1 MPPSSP
7 VETLAL
13 RVQVSAFAGATL
25 PADYADLLS
34 EGLGGIC
41 LFGSNTA
48 SHVGVSTSSTSGAA
62 GAESVR
68 SLTDEIRSAAA
79 LGGRV
84 PVITID
90 EEGGDV
96 TRLEALTGSS
106 VLGAAA
112 LGAADDLALTEETGR
127 AVGARLARA
136 GINLDLAPVADVNSN
151 PDNPVIA
158 TRSFSHD
165 AGVAAEHVAAWV
177 RGLES
182 AGVAACVKHFPGH
195 GDTGQDSHVALPVLD
210 ADLTTLHERELVP
223 FLAAVQ
229 AGAAS
234 VMTSHIVVPALDPDL
249 PGTLS
254 APVLGMLRQLGFDG
268 PIVTD
273 ALDMAGASAER
284 GIPAAAVLSL
294 AAGADLLVLGPDKPA
309 SLTRDTAAA
318 IVAAVESGELALERL
333 QDAVARV
340 DRLLADFPG
349 TQQCPDIDP
358 KLELRSIE
366 GARRALATASDLTDI
381 PDLAGA
387 RVVTV
392 DTEANI
398 AVGDVPW
405 GLPPDVRLRPGEPLP
420 DLPDGP
426 LIVQVRDAHRRPD
439 VGQTVAELRD
449 AAVLVE
455 WGWPGTYDG
464 RRLPRLCPQGF
475 SLPGVAAVTDV
486 LRRSGWDR

>member
-1 MPPSSP
+1 MSP
-7 VETLAL
+7 ETAVETLAL
-13 RVQVSAFAGATL
+13 RVQVSAFAGTTL
-25 PADYADLLS
+25 PADYADLLRA
-34 EGLGGIC
+34 GLGGIC
-41 LFGSNTA
+41 LFGTNT
-48 SHVGVSTSSTSGAA
+48 TA
-62 GAESVR
+62 GEESVR
-68 SLTDEIRSAAA
+68 SLSEEIRAASAE
-79 LGGRV
+79 GGWT

-127 AVGARLARA
+127 AVGVRLAKA

-165 AGVAAEHVAAWV
+165 AGVAAKHVAAWV
-177 RGLES
+177 KGLES
-182 AGVAACVKHFPGH
+182 TGVAACVKHFPGH

-210 ADLTTLHERELVP
+210 ATMETLRERELVP
-223 FLAAVQ
+223 FLAAAE

-234 VMTSHIVVPALDPDL
+234 VMTSHIMVPALDAEL

-254 APVLGMLRQLGFDG
+254 APVLGLLRELGYEG
-268 PIVTD
+268 LIVSD
-273 ALDMAGASAER
+273 ALDMAGASEPR

-294 AAGADLLVLGPDKPA
+294 EAGADLLILGPDKPT
-309 SLTRDTAAA
+309 SLVRETAAA
-318 IVAAVESGELALERL
+318 IVAAVEAGELALERL

-340 DRLLADFPG
+340 DRLLAGLDAARQRTDG
-349 TQQCPDIDP
+349 ELDP
-358 KLELRSIE
+358 RFEERSVE
-366 GARRALATASDLTDI
+366 GARRALAAASDLTGI

-387 RVVTV
+387 KVVTV

-405 GLPPDVRLRPGEPLP
+405 GLPPDIVVRPGDPLP
-420 DLPDGP
+420 DLPDAP
-426 LIVQVRDAHRRPD
+426 LIVQVRDAHRRPE
-439 VGQTVAELRD
+439 VGRTVAELRG

-464 RRLPRLCPQGF
+464 AGVPRLCPQGY
-475 SLPGVAAVTDV
+475 SLPGVAAVTEV
-486 LRRSGWDR
+486 LRRAGWNPSTSSGHRK

>member
-1 MPPSSP
+1 MPPSSA

-25 PADYADLLS
+25 PADYAELLR

-41 LFGSNTA
+41 LFGSNTEP
-48 SHVGVSTSSTSGAA
+48 GE
-62 GAESVR
+62 ESVR
-68 SLTDEIRSAAA
+68 SLSAEIREAGAA
-79 LGGRV
+79 GGRT

-96 TRLEALTGSS
+96 TRLEALSGSS

-127 AVGARLARA
+127 AIGLRLARA

-165 AGVAAEHVAAWV
+165 AGVAAKHVTAWV

-182 AGVAACVKHFPGH
+182 TGVAGCVKHFPGH

-210 ADLTTLHERELVP
+210 ADLATLRERELVP
-223 FLAAVQ
+223 FLAAAE
-229 AGAAS
+229 AGAAA
-234 VMTSHIVVPALDPDL
+234 VMTSHIVVPALDPEL

-254 APVLGMLRQLGFDG
+254 APVLGLLRELGFDG
-268 PIVTD
+268 LIVTD

-309 SLTRDTAAA
+309 SLVRDTAAA
-318 IVAAVESGELALERL
+318 IVAAVESGELPLERL
-333 QDAVARV
+333 QDAAARI
-340 DRLLADFPG
+340 DRLLAG
-349 TQQCPDIDP
+349 TQPRPDAALDP
-358 KLELRSIE
+358 RFEQRSLD
-366 GARRALATASDLTDI
+366 GARRALAAASDLTDL
-381 PDLAGA
+381 PSLAGA
-387 RVVTV
+387 LVVSIV
-392 DTEANI
+392 TEANI

-405 GLPPDVRLRPGEPLP
+405 GLPADVVVRPGEAVP
-420 DLPDGP
+420 DLPDVP

-439 VGQTVAELRD
+439 VGRTVAGLGR

-455 WGWPGTYDG
+455 WGWPATYDG
-464 RRLPRLCPQGF
+464 PGLPRLCPQGF
-475 SLPGVAAVTDV
+475 SLPGVTAVTEV
-486 LRRSGWDR
+486 LRRSGWER

>member
-1 MPPSSP
+1 MPETPTA

-25 PADYADLLS
+25 PPGYADLLR
-34 EGLGGIC
+34 EGMGGIC
-41 LFGSNTA
+41 LFGTNTA
-48 SHVGVSTSSTSGAA
+48 GINTAPG
-62 GAESVR
+62 EDSVR
-68 SLTDEIRSAAA
+68 SLAAEIRTASAE
-79 LGGRV
+79 GGWT
-84 PVITID
+84 PVIAID

-127 AVGARLARA
+127 AIGSRLASA
-136 GINLDLAPVADVNSN
+136 GINLNLAPVADVNSN

-165 AGVAAEHVAAWV
+165 SGVAAKHVAAWV
-177 RGLES
+177 KGLES
-182 AGVAACVKHFPGH
+182 TGVAACVKHFPGH
-195 GDTGQDSHVALPVLD
+195 GDTGQDSHVDLPVLG
-210 ADLTTLHERELVP
+210 ADLPTLRDRELVP
-223 FLAAVQ
+223 FQAAAE

-234 VMTSHIVVPALDPDL
+234 VMTSHIVVPALDPEL

-254 APVLGMLRQLGFDG
+254 APVLGLARELGYAG
-268 PIVTD
+268 PVVSD
-273 ALDMAGASAER
+273 ALDMAGASATR

-294 AAGADLLVLGPDKPA
+294 KAGADLLLLGPDKPT
-309 SLTRDTAAA
+309 SLVRDTVAA
-318 IVAAVESGELALERL
+318 IVAAVDSGELPLARL

-340 DRLLADFPG
+340 DALLADIADTTGPVD
-349 TQQCPDIDP
+349 TPDPRFDDW
-358 KLELRSIE
+358 SVE
-366 GARRALATASDLTDI
+366 GARKALAVAGDLELPDLT
-381 PDLAGA
+381 GA

-405 GLPPDVRLRPGEPLP
+405 GLPADVVVRPGDPLP
-420 DLPDGP
+420 DLPDIP
-426 LIVQVRDAHRRPD
+426 VIVQVRDAHRRPE
-439 VGQTVAELRD
+439 VGRIVAELRG

-455 WGWPGTYDG
+455 WGWPGTYDAE
-464 RRLPRLCPQGF
+464 LPRLCPQGY
-475 SLPGVAAVTDV
+475 SLPGVTAVTEV
-486 LRRSGWDR
+486 LRRAGWDR

>member
-1 MPPSSP
+1 MPPSSA

-25 PADYADLLS
+25 PADHADLLR

-41 LFGSNTA
+41 LFGSNTE
-48 SHVGVSTSSTSGAA
+48 A
-62 GAESVR
+62 GEESVR
-68 SLTDEIRSAAA
+68 SLAAEIRSASAA
-79 LGGRV
+79 GGWA

-112 LGAADDLALTEETGR
+112 LGAADDLALTEETGQ
-127 AVGARLARA
+127 AVGSRLAWA

-165 AGVAAEHVAAWV
+165 AGVAAKHVAAWV
-177 RGLES
+177 RGLQT

-210 ADLTTLHERELVP
+210 VSLDTLRDRELVP
-223 FLAAVQ
+223 FLAAAE
-229 AGAAS
+229 AGVAS
-234 VMTSHIVVPALDPDL
+234 VMTSHIVVPALDPEL

-254 APVLGMLRQLGFDG
+254 APVLGLLRELGYDG
-268 PIVTD
+268 PIVSD
-273 ALDMAGASAER
+273 ALDMAGASAQR

-309 SLTRDTAAA
+309 SLVRDTAAA
-318 IVAAVESGELALERL
+318 IVAAVESGELPLERL

-349 TQQCPDIDP
+349 TQQHPETDP
-358 KLELRSIE
+358 RFEQRSIE
-366 GARRALATASDLTDI
+366 GARRALATASDLAEI
-381 PDLAGA
+381 PDLTGA
-387 RVVTV
+387 RVVTI

-405 GLPPDVRLRPGEPLP
+405 GLPPDVVLRPGEPLP
-420 DLPDGP
+420 DLPDAP

-439 VGQTVAELRD
+439 VGRTVAQLRS

-455 WGWPGTYDG
+455 WGWPGAYDG
-464 RRLPRLCPQGF
+464 QGLPRLCPQGF
-475 SLPGVAAVTDV
+475 SLPGVTAVTEM
-486 LRRSGWDR
+486 LQRSGWDPTTGSGQRR

>member
-1 MPPSSP
+1 MPPSS

-25 PADYADLLS
+25 PVDYAELLG

-41 LFGSNTA
+41 LFGSNTE
-48 SHVGVSTSSTSGAA
+48 A
-62 GAESVR
+62 GEESVR
-68 SLTDEIRSAAA
+68 SLSAKIRAAA
-79 LGGRV
+79 AAGGRT

-127 AVGARLARA
+127 AVGVRLARA

-158 TRSFSHD
+158 TRSFSRD
-165 AGVAAEHVAAWV
+165 AGVAAKHVAAWV
-177 RGLES
+177 GGLES
-182 AGVAACVKHFPGH
+182 TGVAACVKHFPGH

-210 ADLTTLHERELVP
+210 ADLDTLRRRELVP
-223 FLAAVQ
+223 FLAAAE
-229 AGAAS
+229 AGAAA
-234 VMTSHIVVPALDPDL
+234 VMTSHIVVPALDPEL

-254 APVLGMLRQLGFDG
+254 APVLGLLRELGFDG
-268 PIVTD
+268 LIVTD

-309 SLTRDTAAA
+309 SLVRDTAAA
-318 IVAAVESGELALERL
+318 IVAAVESGELPLERL
-333 QDAVARV
+333 QDAAARI
-340 DRLLADFPG
+340 DRLLAG
-349 TQQCPDIDP
+349 TQPRPEATLDP
-358 KLELRSIE
+358 RFEQRSLD
-366 GARRALATASDLTDI
+366 GARRALATASDLTNL
-381 PDLAGA
+381 PNLAGA
-387 RVVTV
+387 LVVSVET
-392 DTEANI
+392 DANI

-405 GLPPDVRLRPGEPLP
+405 GLPPDVVVRPGEPLP
-420 DLPDGP
+420 DLPDVP
-426 LIVQVRDAHRRPD
+426 LVVQVRDAHRRPD
-439 VGQTVAELRD
+439 VGRTVAELER

-464 RRLPRLCPQGF
+464 PPRLCPQGF
-475 SLPGVAAVTDV
+475 SRPGVTAVTEV
-486 LRRSGWDR
+486 LRRSGWGR

>member
-1 MPPSSP
+1 MPDTT

-13 RVQVSAFAGATL
+13 RVQVSAFAGPTL
-25 PADYADLLS
+25 PPGYAELLR

-41 LFGSNTA
+41 LFGPNTE
-48 SHVGVSTSSTSGAA
+48 A
-62 GAESVR
+62 GEDSVR
-68 SLTDEIRSAAA
+68 SLAAEIRAASAE
-79 LGGRV
+79 GGWA

-127 AVGARLARA
+127 AVGLRLARA
-136 GINLDLAPVADVNSN
+136 GINLNLAPVADVNSN

-165 AGVAAEHVAAWV
+165 AGVAAKHVAAWV
-177 RGLES
+177 KGLES
-182 AGVAACVKHFPGH
+182 TGVAACVKHFPGH

-210 ADLTTLHERELVP
+210 ADLATLRDRELVP
-223 FLAAVQ
+223 FLAAAE

-234 VMTSHIVVPALDPDL
+234 VMTSHIVVPALDPEL

-254 APVLGMLRQLGFDG
+254 APVLGLLRELGYEG
-268 PIVTD
+268 PIVSD
-273 ALDMAGASAER
+273 ALDMAGASASR

-294 AAGADLLVLGPDKPA
+294 RAGADLLLLGPDKPT
-309 SLTRDTAAA
+309 SLVHETTAA
-318 IVAAVESGELALERL
+318 IVAAVESGELPLERL
-333 QDAVARV
+333 QDAVARI
-340 DRLLADFPG
+340 DRLLADL
-349 TQQCPDIDP
+349 TEAQQRPDGALDP
-358 KLELRSIE
+358 RFEERSVE
-366 GARRALATASDLTDI
+366 GARRALATASDDLTAI

-405 GLPPDVRLRPGEPLP
+405 GLPPDIVIRPGDPLP
-420 DLPDGP
+420 DLPDAP
-426 LIVQVRDAHRRPD
+426 LIVQVRDAHRRPE
-439 VGQTVAELRD
+439 VGRTVAEL
-449 AAVLVE
+449 AGAVVLVE
-455 WGWPGTYDG
+455 WGWPGAYDEPG
-464 RRLPRLCPQGF
+464 VPRLCPQGF
-475 SLPGVAAVTDV
+475 SLPGVAAVTEV
-486 LRRSGWDR
+486 LRRSGWNR

>member
-1 MPPSSP
+1 MTSP
-7 VETLAL
+7 TAVETLAL
-13 RVQVSAFAGATL
+13 RVQVSAFAGSTL
-25 PADYADLLS
+25 PAGYAELLR

-41 LFGSNTA
+41 LFGTNTE
-48 SHVGVSTSSTSGAA
+48 A
-62 GAESVR
+62 GEDSVR
-68 SLTDEIRSAAA
+68 SLAAEIRSASAE
-79 LGGRV
+79 GGWA

-96 TRLEALTGSS
+96 TRLEALAGSS

-127 AVGARLARA
+127 AIGVRLARA

-165 AGVAAEHVAAWV
+165 AGVAAKHVAAWV
-177 RGLES
+177 KGLES

-210 ADLTTLHERELVP
+210 ASLDTLRERELVP
-223 FLAAVQ
+223 FQAAAE

-234 VMTSHIVVPALDPDL
+234 VMTSHILVPALDGEL

-254 APVLGMLRQLGFDG
+254 APVLGLLRELGYDG
-268 PIVTD
+268 PIVSD
-273 ALDMAGASAER
+273 ALDMAGASASR

-294 AAGADLLVLGPDKPA
+294 AAGADLLILGPEKPP
-309 SLTRDTAAA
+309 SLVRDTTAA
-318 IVAAVESGELALERL
+318 IVAAVESGELPLERL

-340 DRLLADFPG
+340 DKLLADLTG
-349 TQQCPDIDP
+349 AQRPDGALDP
-358 KLELRSIE
+358 RFEERSIE
-366 GARRALATASDLTDI
+366 GARRALAVVSDLTEI

-405 GLPPDVRLRPGEPLP
+405 GLPPDLVIRPGDPLP
-420 DLPDGP
+420 ELPDAP
-426 LIVQVRDAHRRPD
+426 LIVQVRDAHRRPE
-439 VGQTVAELRD
+439 VGRTVAELPG

-455 WGWPGTYDG
+455 WGWPGAYDRPG
-464 RRLPRLCPQGF
+464 LPRLCPQGF
-475 SLPGVAAVTDV
+475 SLPGVAAVTEV
-486 LRRSGWDR
+486 LRRSGWGR

>member
-1 MPPSSP
+1 MPDPIA

-13 RVQVSAFAGATL
+13 RVQVSAFAGPAL
-25 PADYADLLS
+25 PAGYAELLR
-34 EGLGGIC
+34 EGMGGIC
-41 LFGSNTA
+41 LFGPNT
-48 SHVGVSTSSTSGAA
+48 GA
-62 GAESVR
+62 GEESVR
-68 SLTDEIRSAAA
+68 SLAAEIRTASAE
-79 LGGRV
+79 GGWT

-96 TRLEALTGSS
+96 TRLAALTGSS

-127 AVGARLARA
+127 AIGLRLARA

-165 AGVAAEHVAAWV
+165 AGVAAKHVAAWV

-182 AGVAACVKHFPGH
+182 TGVAACVKHFPGH
-195 GDTGQDSHVALPVLD
+195 GDTGQDSHVSLPVLD
-210 ADLTTLHERELVP
+210 ATMETLRDRELVP
-223 FLAAVQ
+223 FLAAAE

-234 VMTSHIVVPALDPDL
+234 VMTSHIVVPALDPEL

-254 APVLGMLRQLGFDG
+254 APVLGLLRELGYEG
-268 PIVTD
+268 LIVSD
-273 ALDMAGASAER
+273 ALDMAGASASR

-294 AAGADLLVLGPDKPA
+294 KAGADLLLLGPDKPT
-309 SLTRDTAAA
+309 SLVRETAAA
-318 IVAAVESGELALERL
+318 IVAAVESGELPLERL
-333 QDAVARV
+333 QDAAARI
-340 DRLLADFPG
+340 DRLLADLAVARQRPEA
-349 TQQCPDIDP
+349 TLDP
-358 KLELRSIE
+358 RFEAHSVE
-366 GARRALATASDLTDI
+366 GARRALATASDLTAL

-387 RVVTV
+387 KVVTV

-405 GLPPDVRLRPGEPLP
+405 GLAPDVVIRPGDPLP
-420 DLPDGP
+420 ELPDAP
-426 LIVQVRDAHRRPD
+426 LIVQVRDAHRRPE
-439 VGQTVAELRD
+439 VGRTVAELHG
-449 AAVLVE
+449 AVVLVE
-455 WGWPGTYDG
+455 WGWPGAYDRTG
-464 RRLPRLCPQGF
+464 VPRLCPQGF
-475 SLPGVAAVTDV
+475 SLPGVEAVTEL

>member
-1 MPPSSP
+1 MPPSSA

-25 PADYADLLS
+25 PADYAELLR

-41 LFGSNTA
+41 LFGTNTE
-48 SHVGVSTSSTSGAA
+48 A

-68 SLTDEIRSAAA
+68 RLTAEIRSAAA

-127 AVGARLARA
+127 AVGVRLARA

-165 AGVAAEHVAAWV
+165 AGVVAEHVAAWV

-182 AGVAACVKHFPGH
+182 TRVAACVKHFPGH

-210 ADLTTLHERELVP
+210 ADLATLHERELVP
-223 FLAAVQ
+223 FLAAVE

-254 APVLGMLRQLGFDG
+254 APVLGLLRELGFVG

-309 SLTRDTAAA
+309 SLVRETAAA
-318 IVAAVESGELALERL
+318 IVAAVDSGELALERL

-349 TQQCPDIDP
+349 TEQCPDIDDP

-366 GARRALATASDLTDI
+366 GARRALATASDFTDI
-381 PDLAGA
+381 PDLTGA

-398 AVGDVPW
+398 AVGEVPW
-405 GLPPDVRLRPGEPLP
+405 GLPPDIVLRPGEPLP
-420 DLPDGP
+420 ELPDAP

-439 VGQTVAELRD
+439 VGQTVAELRG

-475 SLPGVAAVTDV
+475 SRPGVAAVTEV
-486 LRRSGWDR
+486 LRRSGWDQ

>member
-1 MPPSSP
+1 MPELP

-13 RVQVSAFAGATL
+13 RVQVPAFAGPTL
-25 PADYADLLS
+25 PADYAELLRD
-34 EGLGGIC
+34 GLGGIC
-41 LFGSNTA
+41 LFGTNTA
-48 SHVGVSTSSTSGAA
+48 A
-62 GAESVR
+62 GEESVR
-68 SLTDEIRSAAA
+68 SLAAEIRSASAE
-79 LGGRV
+79 GGWT

-127 AVGARLARA
+127 DIGVRLARA

-158 TRSFSHD
+158 TRSFSRD
-165 AGVAAEHVAAWV
+165 AGVAAKHVAAWV
-177 RGLES
+177 KGLES
-182 AGVAACVKHFPGH
+182 TGVAACVKHFPGH
-195 GDTGQDSHVALPVLD
+195 GDTGQDSHVDLPVLD
-210 ADLTTLHERELVP
+210 ATMETLRERELVP
-223 FLAAVQ
+223 FLAAAE

-234 VMTSHIVVPALDPDL
+234 VMTSHIMVPALDPEL

-254 APVLGMLRQLGFDG
+254 APVLGLLRELGYEG
-268 PIVTD
+268 LIVSD
-273 ALDMAGASAER
+273 ALDMAGASEPR

-294 AAGADLLVLGPDKPA
+294 EAGADLLLLGPEKPT
-309 SLTRDTAAA
+309 SLVHETTAA
-318 IVAAVESGELALERL
+318 IVAAVESGDLPLARL
-333 QDAVARV
+333 QDAVARI
-340 DRLLADFPG
+340 DRLLTGLA
-349 TQQCPDIDP
+349 TAQQRPDGALAP
-358 KLELRSIE
+358 RFEERSVE
-366 GARRALATASDLTDI
+366 GARRALAAASDLTAL

-405 GLPPDVRLRPGEPLP
+405 GLPPDVVVRPGDPLP
-420 DLPDGP
+420 DLPDAP
-426 LIVQVRDAHRRPD
+426 LVVQVRDAHRRPE
-439 VGQTVAELRD
+439 VGRTVAELRG

-455 WGWPGTYDG
+455 WGWPGAYDDPG
-464 RRLPRLCPQGF
+464 VPRLCPQGY
-475 SLPGVAAVTDV
+475 SLPGVAAVTEV
-486 LRRSGWDR
+486 LRRAGWNPTTGSGHRR

>member
-1 MPPSSP
+1 MPSP
-7 VETLAL
+7 TAVETLAL
-13 RVQVSAFAGATL
+13 RVQVSAFAGPTL
-25 PADYADLLS
+25 PAGYAELLR
-34 EGLGGIC
+34 EGMGGIC
-41 LFGSNTA
+41 LFGPNTE
-48 SHVGVSTSSTSGAA
+48 A
-62 GAESVR
+62 GEESVR
-68 SLTDEIRSAAA
+68 SLSAEIRAASAE
-79 LGGRV
+79 GGWT

-127 AVGARLARA
+127 AIGLRLARA

-165 AGVAAEHVAAWV
+165 AGVAAKHVAAWV

-195 GDTGQDSHVALPVLD
+195 GDTGQDSHVALPVLE
-210 ADLTTLHERELVP
+210 ATMETLRERELVP
-223 FLAAVQ
+223 FLAAAE

-234 VMTSHIVVPALDPDL
+234 VMTSHIVVPAIDPEL

-254 APVLGMLRQLGFDG
+254 APVLGLLRELGYEG
-268 PIVTD
+268 PIVSD
-273 ALDMAGASAER
+273 ALDMAGASASR

-294 AAGADLLVLGPDKPA
+294 RAGADLLLLGPDKPT
-309 SLTRDTAAA
+309 SLVREVAAA
-318 IVAAVESGELALERL
+318 IVAAVESGELPLERL

-340 DRLLADFPG
+340 DRLLADLTAARQRPEAAL
-349 TQQCPDIDP
+349 DP
-358 KLELRSIE
+358 RFEAHLVE
-366 GARRALATASDLTDI
+366 GARRALATASDLTDL

-387 RVVTV
+387 KVVTV
-392 DTEANI
+392 DTAANI

-405 GLPPDVRLRPGEPLP
+405 GLPPDVVVRPGDPLP
-420 DLPDGP
+420 ELPDAP
-426 LIVQVRDAHRRPD
+426 LIVQVRDAHRRPE
-439 VGQTVAELRD
+439 VGRTVAELHG

-455 WGWPGTYDG
+455 WGWPGAYDG
-464 RRLPRLCPQGF
+464 TGVPRLCPQGF
-475 SLPGVAAVTDV
+475 SLPGVAAVTEV
-486 LRRSGWDR
+486 LRRSGWGR

>member
-1 MPPSSP
+1 MPSSTS

-13 RVQVSAFAGATL
+13 RVQVPAFAGATL
-25 PADYADLLS
+25 PADYADLLRD
-34 EGLGGIC
+34 GLGGIC
-41 LFGSNTA
+41 LFGTNT
-48 SHVGVSTSSTSGAA
+48 VA
-62 GAESVR
+62 GEESVR
-68 SLTDEIRSAAA
+68 SLSAEIRAASAE
-79 LGGRV
+79 GGWT
-84 PVITID
+84 PVVTID

-96 TRLEALTGSS
+96 TRLEARTGSS

-127 AVGARLARA
+127 AVGVRLARA
-136 GINLDLAPVADVNSN
+136 GVNLDLAPVADVNSN

-165 AGVAAEHVAAWV
+165 AGIAAKHVAAWV
-177 RGLES
+177 KGLES
-182 AGVAACVKHFPGH
+182 TGVAACVKHFPGH
-195 GDTGQDSHVALPVLD
+195 GDTGQDSHVALPVLE
-210 ADLTTLHERELVP
+210 ATMETLRDRELVP
-223 FLAAVQ
+223 FLAAAE

-234 VMTSHIVVPALDPDL
+234 VMTSHIVVPALDPEL

-254 APVLGMLRQLGFDG
+254 APVLGLLRELGYDG
-268 PIVTD
+268 PIVSD
-273 ALDMAGASAER
+273 ALDMAGASEPR

-294 AAGADLLVLGPDKPA
+294 RAGADLLLLGPDKPT
-309 SLTRDTAAA
+309 SLVHETTAA

-333 QDAVARV
+333 QDAVARI
-340 DRLLADFPG
+340 DRLLADLAG
-349 TQQCPDIDP
+349 AQQRSDDALDP
-358 KLELRSIE
+358 RFEERSVE
-366 GARRALATASDLTDI
+366 GARRALAVASDTEL

-387 RVVTV
+387 LVVTV

-405 GLPPDVRLRPGEPLP
+405 GLPPDVVVRPGDPLP

-426 LIVQVRDAHRRPD
+426 LIVQVRDAHRRPE
-439 VGQTVAELRD
+439 VGRTVAELRG

-464 RRLPRLCPQGF
+464 PALPRLCPQGY
-475 SLPGVAAVTDV
+475 SLPGAAAVTEV
-486 LRRSGWDR
+486 LRRAGWGR